1 MTNLK
6 FKIAVF
12 DDDTEKYCIYPVEKL
27 EWETNPE
34 KLFAFY
40 KYLPGIQCTTHIDT
54 KRKNPPILL
63 QYTRLNDKN
72 KKEIYEGDKLG
83 GTWEDCC
90 IMWCEKCCSFE
101 LFACEDPSM
110 CFACEGDV
118 HWFEI
123 IKDKDLEVIGNIY
136 GN

>member
-6 FKIAVF
+6 FKIAVYSEEIERYEIF
-12 DDDTEKYCIYPVEKL
+12 NVEKL
-27 EWETNPE
+27 EWEINPV
-34 KLFAFY
+34 KLFATY
-40 KYLPGIQCTTHIDT
+40 KLKICSGTIRVDT

-63 QYTRLNDKN
+63 QYTGLNDKN

-101 LFACEDPSM
+101 IFACEDLST

-118 HWFEI
+118 HWFEVI
-123 IKDKDLEVIGNIY
+123 EYKDLKVVGSLY